1 MTMMNNKTMI
11 SMNNTIDSPAN
22 FIKINKSFLD
32 SNKLNNY
39 TYIEVLL
46 SLNIRI
52 PHLCYHNQLPVSGNC
67 RLCLGMVL

>member
-46 SLNIRI
+46 SLNINY
-52 PHLCYHNQLPVSGNC
+52 LFLVTVDS
-67 RLCLGMVL
+67 V

>member
-46 SLNIRI
+46 SLHR
-52 PHLCYHNQLPVSGNC
+52 SFTFT
-67 RLCLGMVL
+67 